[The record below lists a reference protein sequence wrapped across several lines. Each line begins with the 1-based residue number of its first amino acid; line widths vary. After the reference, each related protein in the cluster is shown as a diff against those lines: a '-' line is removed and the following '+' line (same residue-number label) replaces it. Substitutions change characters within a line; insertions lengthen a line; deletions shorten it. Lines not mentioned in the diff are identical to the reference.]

1 MTIAVVI
8 PCYNVKKHILSVIA
22 SIGAEVSLIYVV
34 DDKCPE
40 ESGKYVEAHCQD
52 PRVRVVYNPENR
64 GVGGATMSGYRQ
76 AVEDN
81 ADIVVKIDG
90 DGQMNP
96 KLIPR
101 FVQPIIDGYA
111 DYTKSNRFYSLESL
125 EGMPRIRIIGN
136 TGLSFLSKLTSG
148 YWNIMDP
155 TNGYT
160 AIHSSVLKILPLHK
174 IDNRYFFESDMLFR
188 LNTFRAVVR
197 EIPMEAVYGE
207 EKSNLNIIRVLKE
220 FPRKHLI
227 RFFKRIYYN
236 YFLRDFNVCSVE
248 IISGAVLTTGGT
260 IFGLIH
266 WYFSIM
272 RKIPA
277 TTGTVMLAAL
287 PVILGFQLFLGAVHF
302 DVMNIPK
309 TPLHK
314 FFEPNPPPP
323 FPERA
328 GGELPSPFRGGAGG
342 GVKGGFYGSD
352 R

>member
-1 MTIAVVI
+1 MNIAVVI
-8 PCYNVKKHILSVIA
+8 PCYKVKKHILSVIR
-22 SIGAEVSLIYVV
+22 SIGTEVFRIYVT

-40 ESGKYVEAHCQD
+40 ETGKYVEANCQD
-52 PRVRVVYNPENR
+52 PRVRVIYNPENR
-64 GVGGATMSGYRQ
+64 GVGGATMAGYRQ

-101 FVQPIIDGYA
+101 FVQPIIEGYA
-111 DYTKSNRFYSLESL
+111 DYTKGNRFYSLESL

-136 TGLSFLSKLTSG
+136 AGLSFLSKLTSG

-160 AIHSSVLKILPLHK
+160 AIHSSVLRMLPLHK

-188 LNTFRAVVR
+188 INTVRAVVR
-197 EIPMEAVYGE
+197 EIPMEAIYGE
-207 EKSNLNIIRVLKE
+207 EKSNLRIISVLKE
-220 FPRKHLI
+220 FPQKHLI

-248 IISGAVLTTGGT
+248 IISSAVLITGGT

-266 WYFSIM
+266 WYLSFI
-272 RKIPA
+272 RGVPA

-287 PVILGFQLFLGAVHF
+287 PVILGFQLFLAAVHF

-309 TPLHK
+309 RPLHK
-314 FFEPNPPPP
+314 FFEIKKD
-323 FPERA
+323 EH
-328 GGELPSPFRGGAGG
+328 EKS
-342 GVKGGFYGSD
+342 
-352 R
+352 